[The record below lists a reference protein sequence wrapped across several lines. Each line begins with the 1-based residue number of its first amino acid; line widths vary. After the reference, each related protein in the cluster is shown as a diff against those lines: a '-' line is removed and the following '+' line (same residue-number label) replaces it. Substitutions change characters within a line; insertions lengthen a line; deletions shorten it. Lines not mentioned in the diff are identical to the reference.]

1 MTPTELSLP
10 DAELRYRSGFLERR
24 EADFLL
30 QLLQQRVN
38 WHQDRIRMFGREHLI
53 PRLQAFQSDP
63 GIHYTYSGLRLAGS
77 DWLPALRPLKQRLES
92 LCGQPFNA
100 LLLNLY
106 RDGQDAM
113 GWHAD
118 NEPELGPNPL
128 IASIS
133 LGAERRFRLRHNTH
147 RETHTL
153 ILEHGSLLLMAGP
166 TQHHW
171 QHCLPRSRRCHE
183 PRINLTF
190 RLIHV

>member
-1 MTPTELSLP
+1 MQPVNLALP
-10 DAELRYRSGFLERR
+10 DAQLHYQPGFLGAQ
-24 EADFLL
+24 EAEVLL
-30 QLLQQRVN
+30 DALLHSIHWR
-38 WHQDRIRMFGREHLI
+38 QDSIRLFGKEHLI
-53 PRLQAFQSDP
+53 PRLQAFISDP
-63 GIHYTYSGLRLAGS
+63 GIHYTYSGLKLAG
-77 DWLPALRPLKQRLES
+77 DAWPAELLPLKQRLET

-106 RDGQDAM
+106 RDGQDCM

-118 NEPELGPNPL
+118 NEPELGPNPT

-133 LGAERRFRLRHNTH
+133 LGASRRFRLRHNASRQT
-147 RETHTL
+147 RGL
-153 ILEHGSLLLMAGP
+153 DLESGSLLLMAGP

-171 QHCLPRSRRCHE
+171 QHCLPRTRRCQQ

>member
-1 MTPTELSLP
+1 MMTLRSWLDNRWIISQGYRKP
-10 DAELRYRSGFLERR
+10 D
-24 EADFLL
+24 
-30 QLLQQRVN
+30 
-38 WHQDRIRMFGREHLI
+38 
-53 PRLQAFQSDP
+53 RL
-63 GIHYTYSGLRLAGS
+63 
-77 DWLPALRPLKQRLES
+77 
-92 LCGQPFNA
+92 
-100 LLLNLY
+100 
-106 RDGQDAM
+106 
-113 GWHAD
+113 
-118 NEPELGPNPL
+118 LGPNPL